1 MNSIHTLK
9 MTSIEGNELPLSDFA
24 GRKLLIVN
32 VASACGYTPQYQQLQ
47 ELHEQFSD
55 KIAIIG
61 FPCND
66 FGAQESGSEADIKA
80 FCTVRFGV
88 TFPLSAKIGIKQ
100 NTHPIYEFLTKK
112 DLNGV
117 ADSEVR
123 WNFQKYLLNEKGELM
138 ELFTSSVSPLDDAIL
153 DNVQATSVA

>member
-1 MNSIHTLK
+1 MNSIHSYKT
-9 MTSIEGNELPLSDFA
+9 TSIEGAPLDLSTFA
-24 GRKLLIVN
+24 GHKMLIVN

-55 KIAIIG
+55 KIAVIG

-66 FGAQESGSEADIKA
+66 FGAQESGNEAEIKE
-80 FCTVRFGV
+80 FCTARFGV
-88 TFPLSAKIGIKQ
+88 TFPLSAKVGIKQ

-138 ELFTSSVSPLDDAIL
+138 QMFPSSVSPLDEAIL
-153 DNVQATSVA
+153 NTLE

>member
-1 MNSIHTLK
+1 MNSIHSYKT
-9 MTSIEGNELPLSDFA
+9 TSIEGNELALSDFA
-24 GRKLLIVN
+24 GRKMLIVN

-55 KIAIIG
+55 KLAVVG

-66 FGAQESGSEADIKA
+66 FGAQESGSEAEIKE

-88 TFPLSAKIGIKQ
+88 TFPLSAKVGIKQ
-100 NTHPIYEFLTKK
+100 NTHPIYDFLTKK

-117 ADSEVR
+117 EESEVR

-138 ELFTSSVSPLDDAIL
+138 TVFSSSVSPLDEAIL
-153 DNVQATSVA
+153 NFVTGE